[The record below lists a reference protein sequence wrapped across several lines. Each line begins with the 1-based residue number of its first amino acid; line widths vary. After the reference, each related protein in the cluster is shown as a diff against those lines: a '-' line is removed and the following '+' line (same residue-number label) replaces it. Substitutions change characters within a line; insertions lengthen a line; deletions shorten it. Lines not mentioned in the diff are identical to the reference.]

1 MVQID
6 ENGISTD
13 APEIAQEL
21 GKRIVGGLLRAARVF
36 VPTRDNLEGKK
47 VHCDVSLMNGAIYV
61 GTDHS
66 AYMAVIRPKLAE
78 LCKKKSPLRTAVEE
92 MGDGYS
98 ALLNY
103 GAASP
108 WLKLHEKNIK
118 SASIGRGGI
127 RLVVADGLVEL
138 DMSPTQLSTEYAESV
153 AQVVAERVL
162 EENLEMGP
170 ITIGDPPSPDLEVLT
185 VSADGAEYVEFL
197 VAEPPAGTVQ
207 MKFKP
212 AALPGGEC
220 EVRVYADP
228 EGGKI
233 VRITTDGSVM
243 HVDQFFRVLCLT
255 PE

>member
-1 MVQID
+1 MVNVD
-6 ENGISTD
+6 ENGITTE

-66 AYMAVIRPKLAE
+66 TYMAVIRPKLAE
-78 LCKKKSPLRTAVEE
+78 LCKKKSPLRTATEE
-92 MGDGYS
+92 LGDNYS

-118 SASIGRGGI
+118 SASIGPNGI
-127 RLVVADGLVEL
+127 KLVVADGLVEL
-138 DMSPTQLSTEYAESV
+138 DMSPTAASTEYAEEV
-153 AQVVAERVL
+153 AQTVETRVL

-170 ITIGDPPSPDLEVLT
+170 ITLGDPPSADLEVLT
-185 VSADGAEYVEFL
+185 VSATAAEYVEFL
-197 VAEPPAGTVQ
+197 VTDPPIGTIQ

-212 AALPGGEC
+212 GALPGGEC

-233 VRITTDGSVM
+233 VRITTDGPLM
-243 HVDQFFRVLCLT
+243 HVDQFFRVLSLS
-255 PE
+255 E